1 MKRSEM
7 PPKIAYNTLERT
19 EMNKVRRG
27 KAPRPHPGSGGAT
40 F

>member
-7 PPKIAYNTLERT
+7 PPEIAYNTLERT
-19 EMNKVRRG
+19 EMKGKTRG